1 MMSKKYNPF
10 IQREIEII
18 RPDIVV
24 WCAWKSLEHGGYVP
38 ENIPVIDMYHT
49 AYVRMPNKLPELL
62 KVCGKSQLNQVLEK
76 VQANVTDGQI
86 AYNRYMAKYMLVFRE
101 RVREALEEKK
111 LKLLEL

>member
-1 MMSKKYNPF
+1 M
-10 IQREIEII
+10 
-18 RPDIVV
+18 
-24 WCAWKSLEHGGYVP
+24 EHGGYVP

-76 VQANVTDGQI
+76 VQSNVTDGQI

-111 LKLLEL
+111 LKL